1 MNELDLLKKD
11 WNKQKNFPK
20 ITEQEIY
27 NMIHRRSSS
36 IVKWI
41 FVISVLEILLWAV
54 LSFILSDENQKKMI
68 ADYHL
73 SSFMNVATVIHWAIL
88 VVFVYFFYRNFRNI
102 SVVSSSKTL
111 MDSILKVR
119 KVVQYYVWYNIIVGI
134 FCMIVVFVNMMMYDN
149 RIKVA
154 LDDVSNSGRE
164 IVFWAI
170 VIIIILFVLLAMF
183 AVMWVFYRI
192 IYGILLKRLYKNYQ
206 ELEKMEL

>member
-102 SVVSSSKTL
+102 SVISSSKTL